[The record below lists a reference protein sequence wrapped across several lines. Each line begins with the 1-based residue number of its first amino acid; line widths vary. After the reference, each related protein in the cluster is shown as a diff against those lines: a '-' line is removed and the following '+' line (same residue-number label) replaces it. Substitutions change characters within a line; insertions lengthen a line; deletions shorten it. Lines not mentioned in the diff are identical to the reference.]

1 MSEKLVAVA
10 IHDAQVC
17 TTRTVK
23 FEFGRIV
30 HREHGPM
37 LAGPFNGR
45 RHVRC
50 QNCFWRYLFVAEES
64 VKTLELCFCCQDLRE
79 TFSRL
84 RRQAAHD
91 SPCAKVQTT
100 VAQIDRRYVL
110 DNCFHAFRRV
120 IHASSR
126 SRRAQLEQHA
136 LSMSGVTAS
145 GARAIN
151 E

>member
-23 FEFGRIV
+23 FEFRRIV

-64 VKTLELCFCCQDLRE
+64 VKTLELCFCCQDLRA
-79 TFSRL
+79 TLCRL

-91 SPCAKVQTT
+91 SPCAKVQPIVPKSTADTSSTT
-100 VAQIDRRYVL
+100 SSTRFAESSMPPL
-110 DNCFHAFRRV
+110 DHAGPSD
-120 IHASSR
+120 SSR
-126 SRRAQLEQHA
+126 L
-136 LSMSGVTAS
+136 
-145 GARAIN
+145 
-151 E
+151 